1 LFPTSIMVIPS
12 EVEEGRPT
20 INVLGSGWQPDEAVT
35 LEVYGPDGYHVF
47 IGGGLADQAGTFE
60 IEIRPRSR
68 ESEGGPF
75 GPGLHSVV
83 ALGSKD
89 GGASS
94 PLMVTAAAE

>member
-1 LFPTSIMVIPS
+1 MVIPS
-12 EVEEGRPT
+12 EVEEGRPK

-60 IEIRPRSR
+60 IEIRPPSR

-75 GPGLHSVV
+75 GPGLYSVV